1 MPFLRRICTKDYQ
14 IPGTE
19 ITVESGTPIIIPVMA
34 LQKDPQYYPD
44 PEEFNPD
51 RFSSAAL
58 AGTTF
63 VDRPY
68 LPFGEGPR
76 LCIGL
81 RLGKMQTK
89 SGLVLMLQKH
99 RYELAPQHIGQE
111 LKMKSGSFLLA
122 VDGSLELL
130 PRDR

>member
-1 MPFLRRICTKDYQ
+1 MNRICTKDYQ
-14 IPGTE
+14 IPGTG
-19 ITVESGTPIIIPVMA
+19 ITIESGTPIFIPVLA

-44 PEEFNPD
+44 PEEFIPD
-51 RFSSAAL
+51 RFSSKNL

-99 RYELAPQHIGQE
+99 RYELAPRHIGKE

-122 VDGSLELL
+122 VDGDLELL